1 MGRPGRGCGELV
13 KILPAVLCAAQ
24 TMDLLVLDGELVVVG
39 DFFAKRDRLLGVDDD
54 LLLAVDG
61 DDFGVAVRLQR
72 QKDNGLNIS

>member
-1 MGRPGRGCGELV
+1 
-13 KILPAVLCAAQ
+13 
-24 TMDLLVLDGELVVVG
+24 MDLLVLDGELVVVG
-39 DFFAKRDRLLGVDDD
+39 DFFAERDRLLGVDDD